1 MYSLWIGVEL
11 TAPEQTILEGFFV
24 QRFGSSSLEV
34 KDLDW
39 LLMFDMKHKS
49 LGGGDANLAK
59 KTFESMKKIV
69 KSK

>member
-1 MYSLWIGVEL
+1 M
-11 TAPEQTILEGFFV
+11 LEGFFV

-39 LLMFDMKHKS
+39 LLMFDMKHKT

-59 KTFESMKKIV
+59 QTFEKMKLTV
-69 KSK
+69 KAK